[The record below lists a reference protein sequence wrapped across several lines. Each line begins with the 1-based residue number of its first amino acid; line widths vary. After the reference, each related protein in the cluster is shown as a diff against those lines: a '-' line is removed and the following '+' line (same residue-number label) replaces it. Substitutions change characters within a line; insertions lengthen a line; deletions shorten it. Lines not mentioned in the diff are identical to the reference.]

1 MCIEYQL
8 ANFIYNNGENEIN
21 EKNSDNYFI
30 VQNVLNF
37 IN

>member
-21 EKNSDNYFI
+21 EKNSNNYYYCSKYFK
-30 VQNVLNF
+30 F
-37 IN
+37 Y